1 MTYELGTEW
10 MSILGNGNMQTRDIT
25 AIILVSQQKQSILY
39 RLSISNKVEELR
51 AQARSA
57 AADAQAR

>member
-1 MTYELGTEW
+1 
-10 MSILGNGNMQTRDIT
+10 MSILGHGNMQTRDIT